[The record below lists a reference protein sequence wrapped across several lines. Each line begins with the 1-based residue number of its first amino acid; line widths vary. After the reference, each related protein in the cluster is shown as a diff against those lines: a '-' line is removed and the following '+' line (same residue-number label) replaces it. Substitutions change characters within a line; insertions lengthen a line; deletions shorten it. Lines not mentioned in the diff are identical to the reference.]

1 MKTPQVKPD
10 WNYGIWNG
18 RSVMVQDTH
27 DPNYGDNTTCDLC
40 KDVFD
45 ARNSDYEVI
54 NNKWI
59 CGRSLELVLISCL
72 LCVVRFVEPF
82 GS

>member
-1 MKTPQVKPD
+1 M
-10 WNYGIWNG
+10 
-18 RSVMVQDTH
+18 VMTLFTH

-59 CGRSLELVLISCL
+59 CGRCLEFRDIHD
-72 LCVVRFVEPF
+72 EIM
-82 GS
+82 G

>member
-27 DPNYGDNTTCDLC
+27 DPNYGDNTICDLC

-59 CGRSLELVLISCL
+59 CGRCLEFRDIHD
-72 LCVVRFVEPF
+72 EIM
-82 GS
+82 G